1 MPASKEITY
10 TGRVVDNKKQAP
22 ILGAKVKFVY
32 PGNAIISYTDIEGI
46 FQLKF
51 NFHSN
56 ESIHGKLTVE
66 ASGYKTY
73 YSSMKISPQPRD
85 LGDIK
90 LLEPHDIKLLNSN
103 SETDIF
109 IPIPV
114 IATILAGLFAIA
126 ILAMQTSNSKFPVRK
141 HNDSINI
148 YQP

>member
-1 MPASKEITY
+1 MSASKEITY
-10 TGRVVDNKKQAP
+10 TGRIVDNKKQAP

-46 FQLKF
+46 FQLKI
-51 NFHSN
+51 NFSSK
-56 ESIHGKLTVE
+56 ESIYGKLIVE
-66 ASGYKTY
+66 ANGYKTY

-90 LLEPHDIKLLNSN
+90 LLEPHDIKLFNSD
-103 SETDIF
+103 TDIF

-126 ILAMQTSNSKFPVRK
+126 IIAMQTSNSKFPVRQHK
-141 HNDSINI
+141 NSINI